1 MSMEQRAWTRLTGTS
16 EMQFLLRA
24 SSEGRQ
30 WSGFDAA
37 LYDTSGGLV
46 EVPARATH
54 NVSMHMGR
62 TVAATCRCD
71 GPIQRRMQTPG
82 DVDIVPVGCTAAWED
97 DGPTTILSI
106 DLNPAMVRSTAES
119 MGINSDAVSIPPR
132 LQVRDPKLQHIG
144 WALRAELEAGEPN
157 DRLYAESLG
166 TALVAHLLRRYARVG
181 TMVRRGLSRNQLERV
196 MNYIG
201 DNIGSNLSLAALAAI
216 AGLGASTFRALFKQS
231 VGVPVHQYVIRRRV
245 EIAANLLSRGG
256 ARLSEVAIQT
266 GFVDQSHMARCMRR
280 VLGLT
285 PASVMRLYG

>member
-1 MSMEQRAWTRLTGTS
+1 
-16 EMQFLLRA
+16 MQFLLRA

-30 WSGFDAA
+30 WSGFEAT

-46 EVPARATH
+46 EVPARTTH

-62 TVAATCRCD
+62 TVVATCRCD
-71 GPIQRRMQTPG
+71 GPIQRRLQTPG
-82 DVDIVPVGCTAAWED
+82 DVDIVPVGCSAAWED

-106 DLNPAMVRSTAES
+106 NLNPAIVRSTAES
-119 MGINSDAVSIPPR
+119 MGLNADAVSIPPR
-132 LQVRDPKLQHIG
+132 LQVRDLKLQHIG

-166 TALVAHLLRRYARVG
+166 TALVAHVLRRYARVG
-181 TMVRRGLSRNQLERV
+181 TMVRRGMSRSQLERV

-201 DNIGSNLSLAALAAI
+201 DNISSNLSLADLAAVS
-216 AGLGASTFRALFKQS
+216 GLGASTFRALFKQS

-245 EIAANLLSRGG
+245 ETAANLLSRGG
-256 ARLSEVAIQT
+256 ARLSEVAVQA

-280 VLGLT
+280 ILGLT
-285 PASVMRLYG
+285 PAAVMRLYG

>member
-1 MSMEQRAWTRLTGTS
+1 
-16 EMQFLLRA
+16 MQFLLRA

-30 WSGFDAA
+30 WSGLEAA

-46 EVPARATH
+46 EVPASTTH

-62 TVAATCRCD
+62 TVVATCRCD
-71 GPIQRRMQTPG
+71 GPIQRRLQTQG
-82 DVDIVPVGCTAAWED
+82 DVDIVPVGCSAAWED

-106 DLNPAMVRSTAES
+106 DLNPAIVRSTAES
-119 MGINSDAVSIPPR
+119 MGLNADAVSIPPC

-166 TALVAHLLRRYARVG
+166 TALVAHVLRRYARVG
-181 TMVRRGLSRNQLERV
+181 TMVRRGLSRSQLERV

-201 DNIGSNLSLAALAAI
+201 DNISSNLSLADLAAVS
-216 AGLGASTFRALFKQS
+216 GLGASTFRALFKQS

-245 EIAANLLSRGG
+245 EAAANLLSRGG
-256 ARLSEVAIQT
+256 ARLSEVAVQA

-280 VLGLT
+280 ILGMT
-285 PASVMRLYG
+285 PAAVVRLYG

>member
-1 MSMEQRAWTRLTGTS
+1 
-16 EMQFLLRA
+16 MQFLLRA

-30 WSGFDAA
+30 WSGFEAA

-46 EVPARATH
+46 EVPARTTH

-62 TVAATCRCD
+62 TVVATCRCD
-71 GPIQRRMQTPG
+71 GPIQRRLQTPG
-82 DVDIVPVGCTAAWED
+82 DVDIVPVGCSAAWED

-106 DLNPAMVRSTAES
+106 NLNPAIVRSTAES
-119 MGINSDAVSIPPR
+119 MGLNADTVSIPPR

-166 TALVAHLLRRYARVG
+166 TALVAHVLRRYARVA
-181 TMVRRGLSRNQLERV
+181 TMVRRGLSRSQLERV

-201 DNIGSNLSLAALAAI
+201 DNISSNLSLADLAAV
-216 AGLGASTFRALFKQS
+216 AGLGTSTFRALFKQS

-245 EIAANLLSRGG
+245 ETAASLLSRGG
-256 ARLSEVAIQT
+256 ARLSEVAVQA

-280 VLGLT
+280 ILGMT